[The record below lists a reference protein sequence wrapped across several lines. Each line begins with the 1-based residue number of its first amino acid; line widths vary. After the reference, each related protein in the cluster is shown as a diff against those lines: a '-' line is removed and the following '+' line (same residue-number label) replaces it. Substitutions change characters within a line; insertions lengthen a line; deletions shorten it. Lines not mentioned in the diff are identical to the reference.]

1 MHSQNHHV
9 RVAMVSIKIAGLI
22 AVIFIFYLCL
32 SGKCPLSGNVP
43 SRQTPPEVLA
53 PWILGSVLSGSN
65 AVKNGG
71 FEDGL
76 RDWNLPAGATLDE
89 LFKYSGK
96 ASLRLEGD
104 PSNVINLIQ
113 YLPTL
118 KPNTRYRLNY
128 AIKTMNVIPNTNAR
142 WYFTGVCGAG
152 SKVGAGKGKNFWFPT
167 GCAITGNTRW
177 TVLGFDYDTVSNQPS
192 GRYYLRI
199 KLANASGVA
208 WFDDVD
214 IQEISSVSE

>member
-1 MHSQNHHV
+1 
-9 RVAMVSIKIAGLI
+9 MVSIKIAGLI

-43 SRQTPPEVLA
+43 ARQTPPEVLA
-53 PWILGSVLSGSN
+53 PWILGAVLSGSN

-104 PSNVINLIQ
+104 PSNKLSLTQ

-128 AIKTMNVIPNTNAR
+128 AIKTRDVIPNTNAR
-142 WYFTGVCGAG
+142 WYFCGVCGAALN
-152 SKVGAGKGKNFWFPT
+152 VWAGKGQNLWFPT
-167 GCAITGNTRW
+167 GGAITGNARW
-177 TVLGFDYDTVSNQPS
+177 TVMGFDFDTAPNQPS
-192 GRYYLRI
+192 GKYYLRI
-199 KLANASGVA
+199 DLAHARGMA

-214 IQEISSVSE
+214 IQEISSVSEQITLR